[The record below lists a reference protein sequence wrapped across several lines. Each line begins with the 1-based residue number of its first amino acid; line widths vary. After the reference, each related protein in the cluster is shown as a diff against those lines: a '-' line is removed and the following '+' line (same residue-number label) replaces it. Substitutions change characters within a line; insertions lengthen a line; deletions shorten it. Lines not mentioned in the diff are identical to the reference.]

1 MSAYGQTPEDHLE
14 QIDRRTERLEWA
26 VFGVE
31 GKGGILDR
39 LDQLDS
45 QLGRVA
51 WRLTAAALSFAVGS
65 AAVVITV
72 LTQGHS

>member
-1 MSAYGQTPEDHLE
+1 MDHE
-14 QIDRRTERLEWA
+14 AKAEAQIDEIAGRTARLEWA

-39 LDQLDS
+39 LDRLDT

-51 WRLTAAALSFAVGS
+51 WRLSAAALSFAVGS

-72 LTQGHS
+72 FTQGG

>member
-1 MSAYGQTPEDHLE
+1 MDHDPHESQQTKE
-14 QIDRRTERLEWA
+14 IADRTARLEWA

-39 LDQLDS
+39 LDRLDS
-45 QLGRVA
+45 QLGKVA
-51 WRLTAAALSFAVGS
+51 WRLSAAALSFAVGS

-72 LTQGHS
+72 LTSLH

>member
-1 MSAYGQTPEDHLE
+1 MDHETKAEERIE
-14 QIDRRTERLEWA
+14 QIDGRTARLEWA

-39 LDQLDS
+39 LDRLDS

-51 WRLTAAALSFAVGS
+51 WRLSAAALSFAVGS

-72 LTQGHS
+72 LTQGSP